1 MGEAENKC
9 YWYRPK
15 DARDAVD
22 TLDQIASVIAFLSDA
37 LLVEEW
43 GKHLEL
49 SAEGAGGLNSILSF
63 IEDTMKDSIELITEQ
78 QKTI

>member
-1 MGEAENKC
+1 MGEAENNR

-15 DARDAVD
+15 DAKAAVD
-22 TLDQIASVIAFLSDA
+22 TLDQIASVVAFLSDA

-49 SAEGAGGLNSILSF
+49 SAEGTEGLHSILSF
-63 IEDTMKDSIELITEQ
+63 IEDTLHGSIKLITEQ